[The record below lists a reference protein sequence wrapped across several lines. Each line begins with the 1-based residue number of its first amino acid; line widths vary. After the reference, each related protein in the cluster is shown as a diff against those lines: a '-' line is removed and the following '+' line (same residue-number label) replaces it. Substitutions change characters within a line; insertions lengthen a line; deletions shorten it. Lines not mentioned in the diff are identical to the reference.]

1 MIRHAAFLQSTGQKA
16 KCLHYGHLAK
26 NRQGNY
32 DYFNDSTCDTFIFG
46 SIREGLGGKLILAA
60 VIGVSV
66 YLLDQ
71 IVANAGLLLHMN
83 PVLTSIYT

>member
-1 MIRHAAFLQSTGQKA
+1 MIIAMIL
-16 KCLHYGHLAK
+16 LAIP
-26 NRQGNY
+26 
-32 DYFNDSTCDTFIFG
+32 FIFG

-71 IVANAGLLLHMN
+71 IIANAGLLLHIN
-83 PVLTSIYT
+83 PVLTSILPSVALISVAIYFLKRVY